1 MNKDFIKDELKQLF
15 YLFKDK
21 DYYIYELQE
30 VEPKYKT
37 YFISDG
43 NWKGVAIPIGEEFKK
58 EEFLANFENIKIC
71 IQNKNIFEDKQI
83 CLLSL
88 LTKDLESIDKFI
100 LLCMDF
106 ILPGN
111 NGENRKALSNNPQE
125 WVNKWKSLL
134 GNKSENDMD
143 YSFLGELIILYYLL
157 SNNEKIELTNYGSY
171 DIESTE
177 KNYEVKT
184 TIMKYMSV
192 IEVHS
197 QYQLKKLNNNPL
209 ELYFVRLEEANVGIS
224 INRIIEL
231 LNEKSYDINKI
242 NKKIKDISTES
253 REKIYRI
260 LEIRKYNIDERFPKI
275 TSESFKND
283 VIPKNIIGIKY
294 TIDLDGINYEKINF
308 EEGK

>member
-1 MNKDFIKDELKQLF
+1 MNKDFINDELKQLF

-125 WVNKWKSLL
+125 WVSKWKSLL

-192 IEVHS
+192 IEV
-197 QYQLKKLNNNPL
+197 
-209 ELYFVRLEEANVGIS
+209 
-224 INRIIEL
+224 
-231 LNEKSYDINKI
+231 
-242 NKKIKDISTES
+242 
-253 REKIYRI
+253 
-260 LEIRKYNIDERFPKI
+260 
-275 TSESFKND
+275 
-283 VIPKNIIGIKY
+283 KNISKTFKVKLKEKGLKGSLKSIVKPKYKKVQAVKNISFNIEKGEMVAFIGPNGAGKISYKKKRSLL
-294 TIDLDGINYEKINF
+294 ICDG
-308 EEGK
+308 